1 MTEETEVQYPSVEE
15 HLAQMRVRKIKNL
28 IAVTFVATL
37 VVGFGYMTARSDTP
51 ESAVQ
56 GFNVAQEQ
64 QLRSV
69 MRLELENALFPEN
82 ARDTDNISAKQIV
95 ELKSSID
102 SLKQQVMTLK
112 ASPSGQGDV
121 CEPKQDRA
129 SLSSNASVA
138 MPSSPFTNPAVVV
151 Q

>member
-69 MRLELENALFPEN
+69 MRWNWK
-82 ARDTDNISAKQIV
+82 T
-95 ELKSSID
+95 
-102 SLKQQVMTLK
+102 
-112 ASPSGQGDV
+112 
-121 CEPKQDRA
+121 
-129 SLSSNASVA
+129 
-138 MPSSPFTNPAVVV
+138 PSSQKTPATPTTFLPSRSWSSRAASTASSSKS
-151 Q
+151 